1 MQRTF
6 ITLGFGAVLLLSGC
20 FQAVAIPETT
30 ARSLTP
36 VHTEKLPYHTRYL
49 EFSSNGDK
57 LIAGGNYKFVTLY
70 DIQAQH
76 NAIALNN
83 EHTELSSGQIYGAG
97 FIDANTWYYAYTT
110 DKGDV
115 EAIIRQINPPQ
126 MVFKHNF
133 GSDTDRPVQANK
145 THLAQSKVMLD
156 WRNTE
161 HSYRVVTAH
170 PVDGGY
176 TLTESSRVLTYN
188 GFNGFV
194 GIHDPVKQEVIG
206 WKADSG
212 IAYVLLSADERY
224 ALEFSSKGKCVLRQL
239 PEAKKV
245 GSCGRNTLL
254 KHSVGGHITFQSDSR
269 MFAVSR
275 NNEIRVYTV
284 EPFKQVLSVTTPEQV
299 TGLALNEG
307 RLAAEDDADNIHIW
321 DVASGNSLGKYV
333 SNTSGLLG
341 TGKLVFQPNTNRLF
355 VNQND
360 TLLVFDFSP
369 ETASQEEAAP

>member
-6 ITLGFGAVLLLSGC
+6 ITLGFGAALLLSGC
-20 FQAVAIPETT
+20 FQAVAIPKTS
-30 ARSLTP
+30 ARPLTP
-36 VHTEKLPYHTRYL
+36 VHTEQLPFPTDYL
-49 EFSSNGDK
+49 EFSSNGEK
-57 LIAGGNYKFVTLY
+57 LIAGGKYKFVTLY
-70 DIQAQH
+70 DIETQH

-83 EHTELSSGQIYGAG
+83 EHTELSSGQIYGAS

-115 EAIIRQINPPQ
+115 EAIIRQINPSQ
-126 MVFKHNF
+126 VVFKHNF
-133 GSDTDRPVQANK
+133 GNRNRPVQANK
-145 THLAQSKVMLD
+145 THLALSEIMLD

-161 HSYRVVTAH
+161 HSYHVVTAH

-224 ALEFSSKGKCVLRQL
+224 VLEFSSKGKCVLRQL

-275 NNEIRVYTV
+275 NNEIRVYAV

-307 RLAAEDDADNIHIW
+307 RLAASVRGDNIYIW
-321 DVASGNSLGKYV
+321 DVASGNSLGEYA
-333 SNTSGLLG
+333 SSSSRMLG
-341 TGKLVFQPNTNRLF
+341 SETLVFQPNTNRLF
-355 VNQND
+355 VNQSRK
-360 TLLVFDFSP
+360 LLVFDFSP

>member
-1 MQRTF
+1 M
-6 ITLGFGAVLLLSGC
+6 
-20 FQAVAIPETT
+20 
-30 ARSLTP
+30 P
-36 VHTEKLPYHTRYL
+36 VHTEQLPYHTRYL
-49 EFSSNGDK
+49 EFSSNGNK
-57 LIAGGNYKFVTLY
+57 LIAGGEFKFVTLY
-70 DIQAQH
+70 DIETQH
-76 NAIALNN
+76 NAIVLNN
-83 EHTELSSGQIYGAG
+83 EHTELSSGRIYGAG

-275 NNEIRVYTV
+275 NNEIRVYAV

-307 RLAAEDDADNIHIW
+307 RLAAGVKGGGLRIWNVADS
-321 DVASGNSLGKYV
+321 A
-333 SNTSGLLG
+333 LLG
-341 TGKLVFQPNTNRLF
+341 VHVNNMEHPSSIRNLVFQPNTNRLF
-355 VNQND
+355 ANQND